1 MIGWPPGGQPVRYG
15 YVSWRWCNEATWRRC
30 DKATWHRPV
39 PSWLLGVSVWTSG
52 RGGRSLCTTY
62 FLPVHLG
69 SKKPTRRASSA
80 ATHFLRSLLCGGFI
94 CSAGRPL
101 LDEASGAYEK
111 ALELE
116 PENQPARNSLQSL
129 LKLAHDLNPIW
140 VSLTNVHRFKLPAAS

>member
-1 MIGWPPGGQPVRYG
+1 MLSLFGRPFPDSTCGVL
-15 YVSWRWCNEATWRRC
+15 CC
-30 DKATWHRPV
+30 DAHFYT
-39 PSWLLGVSVWTSG
+39 
-52 RGGRSLCTTY
+52 C
-62 FLPVHLG
+62 FLPILHTNLIR
-69 SKKPTRRASSA
+69 SRATRRAFSA

-101 LDEASGAYEK
+101 LDEARGAYEK

-129 LKLAHDLNPIW
+129 LKLAHDPDPIW